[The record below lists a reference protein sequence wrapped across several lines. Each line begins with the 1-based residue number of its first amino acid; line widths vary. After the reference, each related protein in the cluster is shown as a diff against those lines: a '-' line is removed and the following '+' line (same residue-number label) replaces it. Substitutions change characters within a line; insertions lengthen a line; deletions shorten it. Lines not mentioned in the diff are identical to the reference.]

1 MKSVKLG
8 SILKLSHALG
18 CAPGGLLADFTQSQI
33 RKLVRSLLG
42 GSIRRDQLFDQRL
55 PKDLELFTFGAG

>member
-1 MKSVKLG
+1 MPTRASTSSPTWKRGVKSVTLG

-33 RKLVRSLLG
+33 RKLVR
-42 GSIRRDQLFDQRL
+42 
-55 PKDLELFTFGAG
+55 

>member
-1 MKSVKLG
+1 VKSVTLG

-33 RKLVRSLLG
+33 RKLVR
-42 GSIRRDQLFDQRL
+42 
-55 PKDLELFTFGAG
+55 